1 MNIEFVSKDIEA
13 KVFDE
18 NNNGK
23 KINNTDNIEE
33 ILIKEN
39 VIENME
45 KKIEQLEKD
54 IIIYKK
60 EGK

>member
-1 MNIEFVSKDIEA
+1 MLKYKTQTEVLYMNIEFVSKDNEA

-33 ILIKEN
+33 ILIKE
-39 VIENME
+39 
-45 KKIEQLEKD
+45 KS
-54 IIIYKK
+54 
-60 EGK
+60 